1 MIEAFAIL
9 TAVAWIASIIVSFLA
24 IYITGEMNPQ
34 TPHLS
39 RTFIVSAGAVAMYSF
54 SKGLCIFESGAF
66 DLKASSQLVGLSFIG
81 AVLAGIVWK
90 QEHAPK

>member
-9 TAVAWIASIIVSFLA
+9 TAASWIASAIVLFLA
-24 IYITGEMNPQ
+24 IYIVGEMSPQ
-34 TPHLS
+34 TSHLN
-39 RTFIVSAGAVAMYSF
+39 RTFIVFAGAVSMYSF
-54 SKGLCIFESGAF
+54 SKGFGLFEGGAF